1 MPKLNRLIVGKRT
14 RIFRSGHD
22 VNYTVRTL
30 PESGGAVAR
39 ASGRFC
45 ASSIGPVLK
54 GPALKIS
61 FLLFLF
67 SRYRSWRKE
76 FARAVIDQMQH

>member
-1 MPKLNRLIVGKRT
+1 
-14 RIFRSGHD
+14 
-22 VNYTVRTL
+22 
-30 PESGGAVAR
+30 VAR